1 MNILIVSATSNEVE
15 PFMQKHELSDKP
27 LQTFRTGNHA
37 VTLIITGVGMTLTA
51 FSLGQLLAKEKFD
64 FAFNVGLAGSFN
76 ENIVI
81 GSVVNVLRDR
91 FGDLGAEDDE
101 VFLDVF
107 NLKLADANDF
117 PFCEGWLYNDSVLN
131 STLLNPLQHVRGITV
146 NKVHGNEKS
155 IAKIIAHYQQ
165 DIESMEGAAFCYACA
180 MNQLPYLQI
189 RAISN
194 LVEKRNRNNWNIP
207 LAVKNLNDWL
217 LLFLNELK

>member
-1 MNILIVSATSNEVE
+1 MA
-15 PFMQKHELSDKP
+15 P
-27 LQTFRTGNHA
+27 
-37 VTLIITGVGMTLTA
+37 TA
-51 FSLGQLLAKEKFD
+51 FSLGELLAKENFD
-64 FAFNVGLAGSFN
+64 FAFNVGIAGSFKN
-76 ENIVI
+76 EFVI

-107 NLKLADANDF
+107 NLKLADANAF
-117 PFCEGWLYNDSVLN
+117 PFREGWIYNDSVLQ
-131 STLLNPLQHVRGITV
+131 SSILNPLKHVRAITV
-146 NKVHGNEKS
+146 NKVHGSDKS
-155 IAKIIAHYQQ
+155 IVRIVTHYQP

-180 MNQLPYLQI
+180 MNRLPYLQI

-194 LVEKRNRNNWNIP
+194 LVEKRNRENWDIP